1 MSNKGYDNVNSIK
14 LKAEYIIK
22 ENLGGAMFWTIDLG
36 KYLYLL
42 NKKQM
47 KLIFNFSII
56 KMTLLENFVVKDIFH
71 L

>member
-42 NKKQM
+42 NRK
-47 KLIFNFSII
+47 
-56 KMTLLENFVVKDIFH
+56 
-71 L
+71 